1 MSNLTIINTAFFV
14 KSIFFLILI
23 SLFSCDKKIKKTTIK
38 VDVKKLFITVLPK
51 DSGVDFQN
59 SLIESP
65 DANYFQYNY
74 MYIGAG
80 VATAD
85 FNNDGLVDIF
95 FSSNTS
101 DNKLYINK
109 GNFKF
114 EDISK
119 KAGIIKRPGFDT
131 GVTIADVNND
141 GYLDIYL
148 SRGGWIDENHQFANM
163 LYINNG
169 DLTFTEKAK
178 ELGLDDE
185 NRTINAIF
193 FDYDNDND
201 LDVFVSNAGDI
212 INRSQTDI
220 IDLLALQ
227 KDPKT
232 ITLKGSDRLYNN
244 DGTGHFTDVSIKSG
258 ILPET
263 GFGLNPQVADLNNDG
278 FLDIYVN
285 NDFNIPD
292 YVYLN
297 NGNSTFSEGRDKV
310 MKHMAFNTMGGDVA
324 DINND
329 GLLDLMTLDMNPE
342 DYIRSKTTMGMTS
355 IENFESMTKS
365 GYHYQYMHNM
375 LQVNNGNGTFSE
387 ISKMAGIGDT
397 DWSWSLLSADFDLD
411 GHNDIFV
418 TNGVFRDVIDRDSN
432 NKILATLRAK
442 GRKPTK
448 EDFFEYAKM
457 LPQQKL
463 TNYFFKNNSDLTFKN
478 TSDEWNSGKPTF
490 SNGAAYADLDNDGDL
505 DLIVNNINEPA
516 TILKNNAR
524 EIENGNFLQF
534 SLNGPSNNKFG
545 VGTIVNLYMNDGA
558 IQTRQLINTRGFL
571 SAVSNKL
578 HFGIHK
584 DAKVLKAEV
593 VWQDGKRQKIQTPA
607 INTAIVLEYSNATDI
622 PKSKK
627 TRLSTLFSEEQ
638 FKYTHNDPY
647 FNDYHKQVLL
657 PHKLSQTGPAVAKA
671 DINNDGF
678 DDVYIGGGR
687 KQAGKLLLSTP
698 NGSFKT
704 TNIPDFIRDRN
715 QEDVGATFFDADGDG
730 DQDLYVVSGSYEF
743 GRLPKMLLDR
753 LYINN
758 GKGKFSKSTTAL
770 PEMVSAGSIVV
781 ANDYDNDGDQDLFV
795 GGRVIPEKYP
805 FAPKS
810 FLLVNNGGKFTIA
823 TPSLAPD
830 LEFIGMVTDAVW
842 TDINNDNQVDLIV
855 TGEWMGIEVFINKNG
870 KLIKS
875 NEYLALKDAKGWW
888 NKILVSD
895 VDNDGDKDIIAGNL
909 GTNYKF
915 HASKEKPFH
924 IYTNDFDF
932 NGVQDIFLAK
942 YYNNKQVPVRGKGCT
957 AQQLP
962 HLKNKIKSY
971 NEFANSDLEGILGSR
986 IKSALHYEV
995 NQFKSGIFKNDG
1007 KGTFKFEPFSN
1018 HVQKSLINSIISED
1032 INDDN
1037 INDLILAGNNYMSEV
1052 ETTRADAG
1060 TGVLLL
1066 GDKKGFYKYVSNVT
1080 TGLFADKDVRNML
1093 ILNSKKGKLLLV
1105 INNNDTHKLYAVLNI
1120 SKKN

>member
-1 MSNLTIINTAFFV
+1 MSNFNISNTVNLV
-14 KSIFFLILI
+14 KSLSFLILL
-23 SLFSCDKKIKKTTIK
+23 SLTSCDKNTENIPSKNE
-38 VDVKKLFITVLPK
+38 VKKLFTTVSPK
-51 DSGVDFQN
+51 DSGIDFQN
-59 SLIESP
+59 SLIETP
-65 DANYFQYNY
+65 DANYFLYNY
-74 MYIGAG
+74 IYIGGG

-101 DNKLYINK
+101 DNKLYLNK
-109 GNFKF
+109 GDFKF

-119 KAGIIKRPGFDT
+119 KAGIIKRKGFDT
-131 GVTIADVNND
+131 GVTIVDVNND

-169 DLTFTEKAK
+169 DLTFTEKAQ
-178 ELGLDDE
+178 ELGLADE

-201 LDVFVSNAGDI
+201 LDVYISNAGDI
-212 INRSQTDI
+212 IDRSQTDVR
-220 IDLLALQ
+220 DLLALQ

-232 ITLKGSDRLYNN
+232 IALKGSDQLYNN
-244 DGTGHFTDVSIKSG
+244 DGTGHFTNVSIKSG

-278 FLDIYVN
+278 WLDIYVN

-297 NGNSTFSEGRDKV
+297 NGNGTFSEGRDKV

-411 GHNDIFV
+411 GHNDVFV

-432 NKILATLRAK
+432 SKILATLRAK

-448 EDFFEYAKM
+448 EDFFEYVKM

-463 TNYFFKNNSDLTFKN
+463 TNYFFKNNKDLTFKN
-478 TSDEWNSGKPTF
+478 TSKTWSSEKPTF
-490 SNGAAYADLDNDGDL
+490 SNGAAYADFDNDGDL
-505 DLIVNNINEPA
+505 DLVVNNINEPA
-516 TILKNNAR
+516 TLLKNNAR
-524 EIENGNFLQF
+524 EIENGSFIQF
-534 SLNGPSNNKFG
+534 SINGPDKNKFG
-545 VGTIVNLYMNDGA
+545 VGTIVNLYMNDGSVK
-558 IQTRQLINTRGFL
+558 TRQLINTRGFL

-584 DAKVLKAEV
+584 DAEVLKAKI
-593 VWQDGKRQKIQTPA
+593 VWQDGKQQEIINPT
-607 INTAIVLEYSNATDI
+607 INTTILVTYSNAT
-622 PKSKK
+622 KFNSKK
-627 TRLSTLFSEEQ
+627 ETESPTLFSKVKFE
-638 FKYTHNDPY
+638 YAHDDPY

-678 DDVYIGGGR
+678 DDVFIGGGR
-687 KQAGKLLLSTP
+687 KQAGKLLLSTA

-704 TNIPDFIRDRN
+704 ANIPDFINDKN

-743 GRLPKMLLDR
+743 SSLPKMLLDR

-758 GKGKFSKSTTAL
+758 GNGKFSKSTTAL
-770 PEMVSAGSIVV
+770 PDMVSAGSI
-781 ANDYDNDGDQDLFV
+781 AIAKDFDNDGDQDLFV

-805 FAPKS
+805 YAPRS
-810 FLLVNNGGKFTIA
+810 YLLVNNNGKFSIA
-823 TPSLAPD
+823 TPNIAPD

-842 TDINNDNQVDLIV
+842 TDINNDHQVDLIV

-875 NEYLALKDAKGWW
+875 NDYPTLKESKGWW
-888 NKILVSD
+888 NKVLVSD
-895 VDNDGDKDIIAGNL
+895 IDNDGDKDIIAGNL

-915 HASKEKPFH
+915 HASKEQPFH

-932 NGVQDIFLAK
+932 NGVEDVFLAK
-942 YYNNKQVPVRGKGCT
+942 YYNNKEVPVRGKGCT

-971 NEFANSDLEGILGSR
+971 NEFANSDLEGILGPR
-986 IKSALHYEV
+986 IKTALHYKV
-995 NQFKSGIFKNDG
+995 NQFKSGIFKNNG
-1007 KGTFKFEPFSN
+1007 TGNFTFKPFSN
-1018 HVQKSLINSIISED
+1018 HVQKSVINSIILDD
-1032 INDDN
+1032 INGDN
-1037 INDLILAGNNYMSEV
+1037 IKDLILSGNNHMSEV

-1060 TGVLLL
+1060 TGVFLE
-1066 GDKKGFYKYVSNVT
+1066 GNKKGNYDYIPNKSS
-1080 TGLFADKDVRNML
+1080 GLFADKDVRNML
-1093 ILNSKKGKLLLV
+1093 ILDTKKGKLLLI
-1105 INNNDTHKLYAVLNI
+1105 INNNETHDLYTI
-1120 SKKN
+1120 SKLPKK